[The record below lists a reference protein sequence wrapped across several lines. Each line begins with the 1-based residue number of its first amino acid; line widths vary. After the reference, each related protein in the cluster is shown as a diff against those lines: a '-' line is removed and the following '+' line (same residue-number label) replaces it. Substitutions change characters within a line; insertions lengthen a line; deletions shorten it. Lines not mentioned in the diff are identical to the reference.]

1 MRSKRTSGVV
11 SSRVKWVDRI
21 VKTWLGDCQ
30 GELSPAP
37 GEGFSAAGLRS
48 TLAWSP
54 GHSLASLPNGPEG
67 IPLRL
72 SHCAA
77 LGCLLFLGIAP
88 QLRGQAAA
96 RGAQGSE
103 PPGAAG
109 VHDAANDDGL
119 DRARAA
125 AAARQWPQAEKL
137 LTGYLAQH
145 EGTAAT
151 HTLLGLI
158 LLNENR
164 PNDSL
169 KEFTRGAKLEYP
181 SAEDFRYVA
190 LDYALLND
198 YADADRWMTK
208 AVELNGKQSESWYE
222 LGRIRYMENRFADSV
237 EAFHQALLIE
247 PRLVKAENNL
257 GLALEGLNQQEDALA
272 AYRQAISWQRDD
284 AHPSEQPWLNLG
296 ILLSDRDDQ
305 PGALAALTEAEAI
318 APHEPAIHAALGKLY
333 RRGQQLDKAQAE
345 LEQAVAAK
353 PGDASLHFQ
362 LGEVYRREGRQA
374 EARAQFAQVTALDQ
388 THSDAH

>member
-1 MRSKRTSGVV
+1 MESWAQSCV
-11 SSRVKWVDRI
+11 
-21 VKTWLGDCQ
+21 L
-30 GELSPAP
+30 A
-37 GEGFSAAGLRS
+37 EGAGRDL
-48 TLAWSP
+48 
-54 GHSLASLPNGPEG
+54 
-67 IPLRL
+67 LRL
-72 SHCAA
+72 SHGVA

-88 QLRGQAAA
+88 RLRGQAAA

-151 HTLLGLI
+151 HTLLGLV